1 MSELVHFRT
10 SAGAAAKSALGL
22 ATALAPL
29 GINTRFHAIPRLQ
42 ESKVLWP
49 ITYEILRKYRV
60 TIITTHTHMEMPG
73 SGANLDLDLDSECR
87 DVRAQIL

>member
-29 GINTRFHAIPRLQ
+29 CINTRFHAIPDCKKAKSSGQSRM
-42 ESKVLWP
+42 
-49 ITYEILRKYRV
+49 KY
-60 TIITTHTHMEMPG
+60 
-73 SGANLDLDLDSECR
+73 
-87 DVRAQIL
+87 